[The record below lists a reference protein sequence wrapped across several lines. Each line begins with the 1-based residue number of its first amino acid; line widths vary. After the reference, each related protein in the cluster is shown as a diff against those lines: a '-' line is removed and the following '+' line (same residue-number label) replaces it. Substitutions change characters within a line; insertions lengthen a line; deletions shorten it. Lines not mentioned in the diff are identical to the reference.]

1 MRVLIADDHSLFRD
15 GLEQLLKQLDEDMTF
30 AHAAD
35 LAEAEADLRDAQDDY
50 DLVIIDWRMPGMDR
64 PGAFRHLRETKP
76 DTPVVVISASEDPAD
91 IEAAMQAGASG
102 YIPKSSN
109 AQVTLGALRLILE
122 SGGIYVPPSL
132 LRNGQTAPGAPP
144 PPRRDERPRLTQ
156 RQVEVLRLIADG
168 KSNREIAA
176 ALAITEG
183 TAKVHV
189 ASIMKSLGVRRRAD
203 AVARAAV
210 IL

>member
-1 MRVLIADDHSLFRD
+1 MRVLIADDHSLFRE
-15 GLEQLLKQLDEDMTF
+15 GLEQLLKQLDDNMTF
-30 AHAAD
+30 THAAD
-35 LAEAEADLRDAQDDY
+35 LAEAEADLRAAEDDY

-76 DTPVVVISASEDPAD
+76 DTPVVVISASEEPTD

-122 SGGIYVPPSL
+122 WGGIYVPPSL
-132 LRNGQTAPGAPP
+132 LRNGQVAPSTS
-144 PPRRDERPRLTQ
+144 PPRREERPTLTR

-168 KSNREIAA
+168 KSNREIART
-176 ALAITEG
+176 LDITEG

-203 AVARAAV
+203 AVTRAAV

>member
-15 GLEQLLKQLDEDMTF
+15 GLEQLLKQLDADMSF

-35 LAEAEADLRDAQDDY
+35 LAEAEADLRAAAEDY

-64 PGAFRHLRETKP
+64 PGAFRRLRETNP
-76 DTPVVVISASEDPAD
+76 DTPVVVISASEEPAD

-109 AQVTLGALRLILE
+109 AQVTLGVLRLILE

-132 LRNGQTAPGAPP
+132 LRNGQAASATP
-144 PPRRDERPRLTQ
+144 PPRREARPMLTR

-168 KSNREIAA
+168 KSNREIART
-176 ALAITEG
+176 LDITEG

-203 AVARAAV
+203 AVAKAAA